1 LGADNQQERLVRIGW
16 VLGFVDGEGC
26 FSLGLVRQA
35 SRDRRVGYRAGYQV
49 FHEFVVTQGAKS
61 VSCLHELR
69 EFFGVGMVLTDRPR
83 DDHRERLCRYV
94 VRRRA
99 DLLQVIIPFF
109 REHRLRSAK
118 REDFDKFAGCIE
130 MMQSGKRLT
139 CQGLASI
146 VEVVSTMNRQKPRD
160 RTDQNPQRPYAGHP
174 VFWVK
179 RWSHLHGDMQ
189 GGAGY
194 ASAR

>member
-1 LGADNQQERLVRIGW
+1 MLEHPVDPTLLSRTDVWYSDNVMGADNQQERLVRIGW

-26 FSLGLVRQA
+26 FSLGLVRQS
-35 SRDRRVGYRAGYQV
+35 SRDGRVGYQAGYQV

-69 EFFGVGMVLTDRPR
+69 EFFGVGMVLEGRLR
-83 DDHRERLCRYV
+83 DDHRDVLCRYA

-118 REDFDKFAGCIE
+118 RDDFDKFAGCIE
-130 MMQSGKRLT
+130 LMRTGEHLT
-139 CQGLASI
+139 REGLASI
-146 VEVVSTMNRQKPRD
+146 VEVVSTMNRQKPRHELI
-160 RTDQNPQRPYAGHP
+160 RILRGHTP
-174 VFWVK
+174 DT
-179 RWSHLHGDMQ
+179 R
-189 GGAGY
+189 
-194 ASAR
+194 